1 MLGFFNKNNPAE
13 EMKRAV
19 AAYEKV
25 LSLSSDS
32 RDARSARMRMGLLC
46 RAHLDKTFIAGA
58 EQTAVW
64 QEHAKLALV
73 AGKPAP
79 EPPVASKFQKIRAGE
94 SDIYAYLPEEYV
106 VEAFALGA
114 RYQKMELTAS
124 KAIDAMQALANQ
136 ISYYDLRL
144 TEPFQVMA
152 FLRDELAV
160 QEPAP
165 STDEQ
170 DAQSPPDADPGASAR

>member
-32 RDARSARMRMGLLC
+32 RDARSVRMRMGLLC

-64 QEHAKLALV
+64 QEHAQLALV
-73 AGKPAP
+73 AGKQAP
-79 EPPVASKFQKIRAGE
+79 EPPVASKFQKIRTGE
-94 SDIYAYLPEEYV
+94 SDIYAYLPEEYAA
-106 VEAFALGA
+106 EAFALGA
-114 RYQKMELTAS
+114 RYQKMELTAV
-124 KAIDAMQALANQ
+124 KAIEAMQALANQ

-144 TEPFQVMA
+144 QEPIQVMS
-152 FLRDELAV
+152 FLRDELAS
-160 QEPAP
+160 QQSAP
-165 STDEQ
+165 SPDEL
-170 DAQSPPDADPGASAR
+170 DMQSPPAGDPGASPR